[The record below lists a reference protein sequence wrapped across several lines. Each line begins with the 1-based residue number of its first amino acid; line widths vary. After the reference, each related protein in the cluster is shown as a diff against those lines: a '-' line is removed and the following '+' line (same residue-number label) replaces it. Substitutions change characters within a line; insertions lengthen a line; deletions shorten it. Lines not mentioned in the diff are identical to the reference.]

1 MELDLLNVIIIIFFG
16 FVGAFFNA
24 VVGGGGLITLPA
36 LLSVG
41 LPPSAAIAT
50 NKLAASM
57 GNLTSSLTFLK
68 AGKIDIKLLG
78 PILPFV
84 FIFSM
89 LGAWTV
95 HLMDSELLRP
105 LIIVMLSV
113 VLIYTMIKKNWGQLE
128 ERKPLN
134 WKRGI
139 LFFAGIVL
147 LGFYDGFFGPGT
159 GSFIMFIFLMAGFDF
174 LQAAGNAKLLNFIS
188 NIAALIMFL
197 ILGEVV
203 FICGLIMGVSM
214 IAGAYCGTKF
224 ALNKGSSFVR
234 ILFIIMTIVL
244 IIKNI
249 HDYVFA

>member
-1 MELDLLNVIIIIFFG
+1 MELDIFKVFLLVFFG
-16 FVGAFFNA
+16 FVGSFINA
-24 VVGGGGLITLPA
+24 TVGGGGLITLPA

-68 AGKIDIKLLG
+68 AGKIDMKLLG
-78 PILPFV
+78 PVLPFV
-84 FIFSM
+84 FAFSM

-95 HLMDSELLRP
+95 HLMDSELLTP
-105 LIIVMLSV
+105 LIIVMLIA
-113 VLIYTMIKKNWGQLE
+113 VLIYTLVNKDWGKLE

-139 LFFAGIVL
+139 LFFGGLVL

-159 GSFIMFIFLMAGFDF
+159 GSFIIFIFLIMGFDF
-174 LQAAGNAKLLNFIS
+174 LQSAGNAKVLNFMS

-203 FICGLIMGVSM
+203 FTYGLIMGVSM
-214 IAGAYCGTKF
+214 IAGAFFGTKF
-224 ALNKGSSFVR
+224 ALNRGTKFVR
-234 ILFIIMTIVL
+234 MLFIIMTSVL
-244 IIKNI
+244 IAKNI
-249 HDYVFA
+249 YDYFFS

>member
-1 MELDLLNVIIIIFFG
+1 MEMDLYKVIIIIFFG
-16 FVGAFFNA
+16 FVGAFINA
-24 VVGGGGLITLPA
+24 TVGGGGLITLPA

-57 GNLTSSLTFLK
+57 GNLTSSLTFFK

-105 LIIVMLSV
+105 LIIVMLIV
-113 VLIYTMIKKNWGQLE
+113 VLVYTLLKKNWGQLE
-128 ERKPLN
+128 ERKPLD
-134 WKRGI
+134 WKRGT
-139 LFFAGIVL
+139 LFVAGIVL
-147 LGFYDGFFGPGT
+147 IGFYDGFFGPGT
-159 GSFIMFIFLMAGFDF
+159 GSFIMFIFLIAGFDF

-203 FICGLIMGVSM
+203 FTYGLIMGVSM
-214 IAGAYCGTKF
+214 IAGAFIGTKF
-224 ALNKGSSFVR
+224 ALSKGTSFVR
-234 ILFIIMTIVL
+234 MLFIIMTVVL

-249 HDYVFA
+249 YDYWFA

>member
-113 VLIYTMIKKNWGQLE
+113 VLIYTMIKKNWGQ
-128 ERKPLN
+128 
-134 WKRGI
+134 
-139 LFFAGIVL
+139 
-147 LGFYDGFFGPGT
+147 
-159 GSFIMFIFLMAGFDF
+159 
-174 LQAAGNAKLLNFIS
+174 
-188 NIAALIMFL
+188 
-197 ILGEVV
+197 
-203 FICGLIMGVSM
+203 
-214 IAGAYCGTKF
+214 
-224 ALNKGSSFVR
+224 
-234 ILFIIMTIVL
+234 
-244 IIKNI
+244 
-249 HDYVFA
+249 

>member
-1 MELDLLNVIIIIFFG
+1 MKVLIIIFFG
-16 FVGAFFNA
+16 FVGAFINA
-24 VVGGGGLITLPA
+24 TVGGGGLITLPV

-50 NKLAASM
+50 NKLAATM
-57 GNLTSSLTFLK
+57 GNLTSSLTFFK
-68 AGKIDIKLLG
+68 AGKIDLKLVG

-105 LIIVMLSV
+105 LIIVMLIV
-113 VLIYTMIKKNWGQLE
+113 VLIYTFLKKNWGQTE
-128 ERKPLN
+128 ERKPLT
-134 WKRGI
+134 WKRGA
-139 LFFAGIVL
+139 LFFASL
-147 LGFYDGFFGPGT
+147 LLIGFYDGFFGPGT
-159 GSFIMFIFLMAGFDF
+159 GSFVMFVFLIAGFDF
-174 LQAAGNAKLLNFIS
+174 LQAAGNAKLLNFAS

-203 FICGLIMGVSM
+203 FVYGLIMGIAM
-214 IAGAYCGTKF
+214 IAGAFVGTKF
-224 ALNKGSSFVR
+224 ALSKGTSFVR
-234 ILFIIMTIVL
+234 MLFIIMTIVL

-249 HDYVFA
+249 YDYIAA

>member
-197 ILGEVV
+197 ILGEVSV
-203 FICGLIMGVSM
+203 HLRINHGRFNDCRCLLWYKICAEQRKQL
-214 IAGAYCGTKF
+214 
-224 ALNKGSSFVR
+224 R
-234 ILFIIMTIVL
+234 
-244 IIKNI
+244 KNI
-249 HDYVFA
+249 VYHHDYCFNY

>member
-1 MELDLLNVIIIIFFG
+1 MELDLLNVFIIVFFG
-16 FVGAFFNA
+16 FVGAFINA
-24 VVGGGGLITLPA
+24 TVGGGGLITLPA

-57 GNLTSSLTFLK
+57 GNLTSTITFFK

-105 LIIVMLSV
+105 LIIVMLIV
-113 VLIYTMIKKNWGQLE
+113 VLIYTLAKKNWGQLE
-128 ERKPLN
+128 ERKPLD
-134 WKRGI
+134 WKRRI
-139 LFFAGIVL
+139 LFIASL
-147 LGFYDGFFGPGT
+147 LLIGFYDGFFGPGT
-159 GSFIMFIFLMAGFDF
+159 GSFIMFVFLIAGFDF

-203 FICGLIMGVSM
+203 FVYGLIMGGSM
-214 IAGAYCGTKF
+214 IAGAFFGTKF
-224 ALNKGSSFVR
+224 ALSKGTSFVR
-234 ILFIIMTIVL
+234 MLFIIMTVVL

-249 HDYVFA
+249 YDYLMG

>member
-1 MELDLLNVIIIIFFG
+1 MEMDLYKVIIIIFFG
-16 FVGAFFNA
+16 FVGAFINA
-24 VVGGGGLITLPA
+24 TVGGGGLITLPA

-57 GNLTSSLTFLK
+57 GNLTSSLTFFK

-105 LIIVMLSV
+105 LIIVMLIV
-113 VLIYTMIKKNWGQLE
+113 VLVYTLLKKNWGQLE
-128 ERKPLN
+128 ERKPLD
-134 WKRGI
+134 WKQGT
-139 LFFAGIVL
+139 LFVAGIVL
-147 LGFYDGFFGPGT
+147 IGFYDGFFGPGT
-159 GSFIMFIFLMAGFDF
+159 GSFIMFIFLIAGFDF

-203 FICGLIMGVSM
+203 FTYGLIMGVSM
-214 IAGAYCGTKF
+214 IAGAFIGTKF
-224 ALNKGSSFVR
+224 ALSKGTSFVR
-234 ILFIIMTIVL
+234 MLFIIMTVVL

-249 HDYVFA
+249 YDYWFA

>member
-41 LPPSAAIAT
+41 LPPSTAIAT
-50 NKLAASM
+50 NKLASTM
-57 GNLTSSLTFLK
+57 GNLTSSLTFFK
-68 AGKIDIKLLG
+68 AGKIDLKLLW
-78 PILPFV
+78 PILPLV

-95 HLMDSELLRP
+95 HLMNSELLRP
-105 LIIVMLSV
+105 LIIVMLIV
-113 VLIYTMIKKNWGQLE
+113 VLIYTLIKKNWGQLE

-139 LFFAGIVL
+139 LFFGAIVL

-203 FICGLIMGVSM
+203 FIYGLIMGASM
-214 IAGAYCGTKF
+214 IAGAYFGTKF
-224 ALNKGSSFVR
+224 ALNKGTSFVR
-234 ILFIIMTIVL
+234 LLFIIMTIVL

-249 HDYVFA
+249 YDYVFS

>member
-1 MELDLLNVIIIIFFG
+1 MELDLMKCIIIIFFG
-16 FVGAFFNA
+16 FVGAFINA
-24 VVGGGGLITLPA
+24 TVGGGGLITLPA

-57 GNLTSSLTFLK
+57 GNLTSSLTFFK
-68 AGKIDIKLLG
+68 AGKIDIKLLV

-105 LIIVMLSV
+105 LIILMLIA
-113 VLIYTMIKKNWGQLE
+113 VLIYTLLKKNWGQLE
-128 ERKPLN
+128 DRKPFD
-134 WKRGI
+134 WKRGV
-139 LFFAGIVL
+139 LFVASL
-147 LGFYDGFFGPGT
+147 LLIGFYDGFFGPGT
-159 GSFIMFIFLMAGFDF
+159 GSFIMFVFIIAGFDF
-174 LQAAGNAKLLNFIS
+174 LQAAGNAKLINFIS

-203 FICGLIMGVSM
+203 FLYGFIMGGAM
-214 IAGAYCGTKF
+214 IAGAFFGTKF
-224 ALNKGSSFVR
+224 ALSKGTSFVR
-234 ILFIIMTIVL
+234 MLFIIITVIL

-249 HDYVFA
+249 YDYWSA

>member
-1 MELDLLNVIIIIFFG
+1 MDLYKVIIIIFFG
-16 FVGAFFNA
+16 FVGAFINA
-24 VVGGGGLITLPA
+24 TVGGGGLITLPA

-57 GNLTSSLTFLK
+57 GNLTSSLTFFK

-105 LIIVMLSV
+105 LIIVMLIV
-113 VLIYTMIKKNWGQLE
+113 VLVYTLLKKNWGQLE
-128 ERKPLN
+128 ERKPLD
-134 WKRGI
+134 WKQGT
-139 LFFAGIVL
+139 LFVAGIVL
-147 LGFYDGFFGPGT
+147 IGFYDGFFGPGT
-159 GSFIMFIFLMAGFDF
+159 GSFIMFIFLIAGFDF

-203 FICGLIMGVSM
+203 FTYGLIMGVSM
-214 IAGAYCGTKF
+214 IAGAFIGTKF
-224 ALNKGSSFVR
+224 ALSKGTSFVR
-234 ILFIIMTIVL
+234 MLFIIMTVVL

-249 HDYVFA
+249 YDYWFA